1 MSQRAA
7 WQLERLGFRDVY
19 DFVHG
24 KVYWLASGRATI
36 RQHGA
41 ARVGENLSGSPFTAE
56 LTDTVSSVLER
67 RTASDTRDVIAI
79 LSNRVVFGRI
89 RHSTLR
95 GQEPDAR
102 VVDVMEIGP
111 TTIRPHEL
119 AEDVRGRMA
128 KRSVASLIVTK
139 PTGEL
144 LGEFMAHDS
153 EASP

>member
-24 KVYWLASGRATI
+24 KAYWLASGRPTI
-36 RQHGA
+36 RQHDA
-41 ARVGENLSGSPFTAE
+41 ARVGENLSGSSFTAE
-56 LTDTVSSVLER
+56 LADTVSSVLER
-67 RTASDTRDVIAI
+67 RAESDTRDVIVI
-79 LSNRVVFGRI
+79 GPNRVVFGRI
-89 RHSTLR
+89 RHSTLH
-95 GQEPDAR
+95 GEDPDAR

-119 AEDVRGRMA
+119 VEDVRGRMA
-128 KRSVASLIVTK
+128 KRGVASLIVTK

-144 LGEFMAHDS
+144 LGEFMALDP
-153 EASP
+153 EAFP